1 MRAASLAVLTLG
13 SVLAL
18 SPVTAGAQQ
27 QQNPGGGGLGG
38 AVDQLNRAINP
49 DRERDDRDR
58 RAREDERYRRD
69 PQGGRDQSYDRDSRD
84 RRSERGAAG
93 SSTSDRDRSGS
104 STSEDHRSSSYQRY
118 SDQDLRDEAARLQ
131 REQRAV
137 QDEMQRRGLRR

>member
-1 MRAASLAVLTLG
+1 MRAASLAILTLG

-27 QQNPGGGGLGG
+27 QNQGGGLGG
-38 AVDQLNRAINP
+38 AIDQLNRAINP

-69 PQGGRDQSYDRDSRD
+69 PQGGRDQSYYRDSRD

-93 SSTSDRDRSGS
+93 SSTYDGDRSGS
-104 STSEDHRSSSYQRY
+104 SASEDRRSPSYQRY

-137 QDEMQRRGLRR
+137 QDEMQRRGLQRR